1 MEQSESEFL
10 FIWNLLWILIL
21 ILVSSVCIHL
31 PSFKVQMDD
40 IWRGRYCSVS
50 NRFGPYI
57 SWNSKGESLKVIL
70 MLSYHYVSLTS
81 ALDLCFTLTLFIYL
95 FNKIVSSAWPSTL
108 LYRSIL
114 WLILICPVSIYT
126 CFALISIHIF
136 LICISPLLCFLKCR
150 NLALA
155 CTSSTDLNGL
165 SLIMRALHIL
175 IFQFLY
181 MILLVCHWLFYSLQV
196 WPGLVWSVEFII

>member
-1 MEQSESEFL
+1 MEFQRWISESDTDVVISLCQFN
-10 FIWNLLWILIL
+10 F
-21 ILVSSVCIHL
+21 
-31 PSFKVQMDD
+31 SFGFV
-40 IWRGRYCSVS
+40 
-50 NRFGPYI
+50 FYI
-57 SWNSKGESLKVIL
+57 N
-70 MLSYHYVSLTS
+70 
-81 ALDLCFTLTLFIYL
+81 FIYL

-114 WLILICPVSIYT
+114 WLILICPVCIYT